1 VKRVGV
7 IVPCFNQGRFAAE
20 CVASIEAQTYPELRV
35 VVVNDASTDD
45 SAALL
50 EPLASYRVRV
60 VHLTRNLGR
69 ALIRNEAVRLL
80 GDEVD
85 YVLNVDCD
93 DRLSPEYVSRLV
105 EALERD
111 PRAGLAYGTLHFF
124 GDLRETDTSW
134 PRAEYVHA
142 ERYLEN
148 RIPGPGVLF
157 RATALRQTAGWRAA
171 FASTGNEDVDIWL
184 QVVERSWTPVWVRD
198 AVYHYR
204 HHVSS
209 FLSGANE
216 LNQAKGALTVLKH
229 HRPGI
234 SQTVGVD
241 AYLEHHVMPF
251 LRGAVR
257 QGRWNEAKPLLIPAT
272 VRLLARYYLRR
283 LVRRA

>member
-1 VKRVGV
+1 MKRVGV
-7 IVPCFNQGRFAAE
+7 IVPCYNQGRFAAE
-20 CVASIEAQTYPELRV
+20 CVASIEAQTYPELQV

-50 EPLASYRVRV
+50 EALATYRVRV
-60 VHLTRNLGR
+60 AHLTRNLGR
-69 ALIRNEAVRLL
+69 ALVRNEAVRLL
-80 GDEVD
+80 GDDVD

-93 DRLSPEYVSRLV
+93 DRLSPDYVARLV
-105 EALERD
+105 EALERE

-124 GDLRETDTSW
+124 GDLRETNTSW

-157 RATALRQTAGWRAA
+157 RAEALRQTAGWRAA
-171 FASTGNEDVDIWL
+171 FAPTGNEDVDIWL
-184 QVVERSWTPVWVRD
+184 QVVEHGWTPVWVRD

-204 HHVSS
+204 HHGGS

-216 LNQAKGALTVLKH
+216 MNQAKAALVILNH

-234 SQTVGVD
+234 SETVGVD
-241 AYLEHHVMPF
+241 AYLERHVMPY

-257 QGRWNEAKPLLIPAT
+257 AGRFRDARPLVTPAT
-272 VRLLARYYLRR
+272 VRLLARYYLQRVTR
-283 LVRRA
+283 